1 MDFFKENFRNVG
13 VPCEL
18 KNNIVWVPC
27 HGEDAKMAVGIVNGK
42 YLLNI
47 YSALTTPTKYCYVD
61 EAIEAYTILL
71 RYYFEGTMDK
81 RFNK

>member
-1 MDFFKENFRNVG
+1 MDFIKENFRNAG
-13 VPCEL
+13 VPFEL
-18 KNNIVWVPC
+18 KNNIVWVP
-27 HGEDAKMAVGIVNGK
+27 HSGANAKMAIGIRDGK

-47 YSALTTPTKYCYVD
+47 YSALTAPAKYCYVD
-61 EAIEAYTILL
+61 KAIEAYTILL

>member
-1 MDFFKENFRNVG
+1 MDFIKENFRNAG
-13 VPCEL
+13 VPFEL

-27 HGEDAKMAVGIVNGK
+27 HGADAKMAIGMRDGK

-47 YSALTTPTKYCYVD
+47 YLTSTAIAKYCYVD

-71 RYYFEGTMDK
+71 RYYFEGTMDRK
-81 RFNK
+81 FNK